1 MSVRKRRW
9 KTKEGEKRG
18 GWLADYRDQ
27 AGKRHQKLFARKK
40 DADAFIAQAK
50 VDVRAGIHTPESQSP
65 TVAQAAALWLSD
77 RAANG
82 LERATLA
89 QYRQHVELHIKPFIG
104 RVKLSKLSTPMIV
117 DFREALRSEEPIP
130 GQLYGRAR
138 SPALIRKIL
147 TSLGSLIAYAKESG
161 KIAGANPV
169 RELARSKRAGGE
181 SRRNK
186 PEIGRDIPSRE
197 EIKCLLEAIPSEQE
211 PFLLVAIFCGLR
223 ASELRGLRWSDVD
236 LKFGEI
242 HVRQRADRYCKIGP
256 PKSKSG
262 NRKIPVPPGVLKRLK
277 EWKLVCPMS
286 DASLVFPA
294 ASGLVQHHSN
304 IVRQIL
310 NPALKTAGIVKG
322 DGAPKYGLHS
332 LRHFFASWLINRKRD
347 GGREMPLK
355 AVQVLMGHSSITI
368 TADRYGHL
376 FPRGDDAAELADA
389 ERKILG

>member
-9 KTKEGEKRG
+9 KTKEGEERE

-27 AGKRHQKLFARKK
+27 GGKRHQKLFARKK
-40 DADAFIAQAK
+40 DADAFLAQAK
-50 VDVRAGIHTPESQSP
+50 VEVRAGVHTSESQSP

-77 RAANG
+77 REANG

-89 QYRQHVELHIKPFIG
+89 QYRQHVDLHINPVIG
-104 RVKLSKLSTPMIV
+104 CVKLSKLTTPMVV
-117 DFREALRSEEPIP
+117 DFREVLRSGDATLGPLGHP
-130 GQLYGRAR
+130 R

-147 TSLGSLIAYAKESG
+147 TSLGSLLAHAKESG
-161 KIAGANPV
+161 KVFGANPV
-169 RELARSKRAGGE
+169 RELARARRAGEERG
-181 SRRNK
+181 RDRL
-186 PEIGRDIPSRE
+186 EIGRDIPSRD
-197 EIKCLLEAIPSEQE
+197 EIKRLLELIPSDQE
-211 PFLLVAIFCGLR
+211 PILLVAIFCGLR
-223 ASELRGLRWSDVD
+223 ASELRGLRWSDID

-242 HVRQRADRYCKIGP
+242 HIRQRADRYCKIGP
-256 PKSKSG
+256 PKSKAG

-277 EWKLVCPMS
+277 AWKLVCPIS
-286 DASLVFPA
+286 AGTLVFPSP
-294 ASGLVQHHSN
+294 SGLVQHHSN
-304 IVRQIL
+304 IVRHIL
-310 NPALKTAGIVKG
+310 NPALMTAAIVNG

-332 LRHFFASWLINRKRD
+332 LRHFFASWLINRTRD

-389 ERKILG
+389 ERKLLG

>member
-9 KTKEGEKRG
+9 KTKVGEERE

-27 AGKRHQKLFARKK
+27 AGRRHQKLFARKK
-40 DADAFIAQAK
+40 DADAFLSQAK
-50 VDVRAGIHTPESQSP
+50 VEVRAGIHTSESQSP

-77 RAANG
+77 REANG

-89 QYRQHVELHIKPFIG
+89 QYRQHVDLHINPVIG
-104 RVKLSKLSTPMIV
+104 SVKLSKLTTPMVV
-117 DFREALRSEEPIP
+117 DFREVLRS
-130 GQLYGRAR
+130 GDAALGHSGRPR

-147 TSLGSLIAYAKESG
+147 TSLGSLISHAKESG
-161 KIAGANPV
+161 KIAGSNPI
-169 RELARSKRAGGE
+169 RELARTRRAGGE
-181 SRRNK
+181 NGRDK
-186 PEIGRDIPSRE
+186 LEIGRDIPSRD
-197 EIKCLLEAIPSEQE
+197 EIKRLLEVIPSDQQ
-211 PFLLVAIFCGLR
+211 PILMVAIFCGLR

-256 PKSKSG
+256 PKSRAG
-262 NRKIPVPPGVLKRLK
+262 NRKLPVPPRVLKRLK
-277 EWKLVCPMS
+277 EWKLVCPIG
-286 DASLVFPA
+286 AAALVFPSP
-294 ASGLVQHHSN
+294 SGLVQHHSN

-310 NPALKTAGIVKG
+310 NPVLKASGIVNS
-322 DGAPKYGLHS
+322 DGVPKHGLHS
-332 LRHFFASWLINRKRD
+332 LRHFFASWLINRTRD

-376 FPRGDDAAELADA
+376 FPRGDDAAELANA
-389 ERKILG
+389 ERALLG